1 MDKETIRDII
11 DWDITNWWRAIGYLD
26 KNVPANE
33 KSTQCLEL
41 GAARGGL
48 SLWLALRGNSVLCT
62 DLKNPEPIAGEIH
75 CKYECGINISYA
87 ALDATD
93 IPFKN
98 QFDIIVF
105 KSILGG
111 ISQNNR
117 NEYKAKTLNEI
128 YGALKPGGML
138 LFTENLAA
146 TNLHRF
152 LRRKYGT
159 PGWNYLDI
167 NEVEELFSAFKTI
180 KYTTTGFFGCFG
192 RTEKQRI
199 LLGHL
204 DGLLEFIIPKR
215 KRYILSGIAT
225 K

>member
-11 DWDITNWWRAIGYLD
+11 DWDTANWWRAIDYLD
-26 KNVPANE
+26 KNALVNQHKNE
-33 KSTQCLEL
+33 CLEL

-48 SLWLALRGNSVLCT
+48 SLWLALKGNSVLCT
-62 DLKNPEPIAGEIH
+62 DLKNPESIAAKIH
-75 CKYECGINISYA
+75 NKYECSANINYA

-93 IPFKN
+93 IPFKDK
-98 QFDIIVF
+98 FDIITF

-117 NEYKAKTLNEI
+117 NEYKAKTLNQI
-128 YGALKPGGML
+128 HAALKPGGML
-138 LFTENLAA
+138 LFTENLSA
-146 TNLHRF
+146 TGLHRF
-152 LRRKYGT
+152 LRSRYGT
-159 PGWNYLDI
+159 PGWNYLKI
-167 NEVEELFSAFKTI
+167 AEIEELFSAFKSI

-192 RTEKQRI
+192 RNEKQRI
-199 LLGHL
+199 FLGRM

-215 KRYILSGIAT
+215 NRYILSGIAT